1 MMMAGEPLSARRP
14 QFRNFCAASGAEAIT
29 LYQGGDRDF
38 MLFFGLAEGM
48 AWTLFAI
55 REDSAN
61 IWRGAIQT
69 DAITLLFVVIRL
81 AGSDLRLLRASGVC
95 RPWPSRL
102 PSRRF
107 CG

>member
-1 MMMAGEPLSARRP
+1 MGEVCCKRCGARDHVKNGIVRGF
-14 QFRNFCAASGAEAIT
+14 QRYLASRAVAISHN
-29 LYQGGDRDF
+29 D
-38 MLFFGLAEGM
+38 A
-48 AWTLFAI
+48 
-55 REDSAN
+55 
-61 IWRGAIQT
+61 GAIQS
-69 DAITLLFVVIRL
+69 DAITLLFFVIRL